1 MSKTVPGSRSL
12 QYRQQGAED
21 DKKYKKA
28 LRFIYKYG
36 QETNKLTDEAV
47 EACKRQGIKQDELLA
62 KTIEDF
68 AGPEMQTQSQIKG
81 KSGMSPMTRHHKAQ
95 LLESENNLAEVRF
108 RHHENRRKR
117 K

>member
-36 QETNKLTDEAV
+36 QETNKLTEEAV
-47 EACKRQGIKQDELLA
+47 EACKRQGINVDDLLA
-62 KTIEDF
+62 KTLDDF
-68 AGPEMQTQSQIKG
+68 
-81 KSGMSPMTRHHKAQ
+81 
-95 LLESENNLAEVRF
+95 
-108 RHHENRRKR
+108 
-117 K
+117 